1 MRTMANYHKT
11 QSTDF
16 GNANSF
22 AGIWPWNKVLD
33 KTLAVI
39 FTFHRYKFHLFD
51 RFKGGRVLC
60 CAFVCVCLMY
70 VHQWPDLWSQLNRA
84 TQTAVATSRI
94 CQLAQ
99 PKRRP
104 VLEGSGHKSKPVP
117 MTHLPCKA
125 SAHIE
130 LLASRFFLTPCG
142 VLDQVLHC
150 FCSLFDPIASV
161 FAAPKHDHPGF
172 EGERSVCWLVSRAAR
187 HYNASQ
193 RLLEL
198 SSPKERKALFE
209 GYDPY
214 TVSRAARSASPSP
227 RIRQLCLPLP
237 RKCSSN

>member
-1 MRTMANYHKT
+1 M
-11 QSTDF
+11 
-16 GNANSF
+16 
-22 AGIWPWNKVLD
+22 
-33 KTLAVI
+33 
-39 FTFHRYKFHLFD
+39 
-51 RFKGGRVLC
+51 
-60 CAFVCVCLMY
+60 
-70 VHQWPDLWSQLNRA
+70 NRA

-99 PKRRP
+99 PKRRL

-130 LLASRFFLTPCG
+130 LLASRFFLTPCS

-150 FCSLFDPIASV
+150 FCSLFDLIASV
-161 FAAPKHDHPGF
+161 SAAPKHDHPGF
-172 EGERSVCWLVSRAAR
+172 KGERSVCWLVSRAAR
-187 HYNASQ
+187 NYNASQ

-198 SSPKERKALFE
+198 SSPKERKTLFE

>member
-1 MRTMANYHKT
+1 MATRTQRLAQPKPDRLRYPDRRSVYWLDELQPERT
-11 QSTDF
+11 GSTTKAELTPRWLELSRSKKF
-16 GNANSF
+16 YSQVTLSPIWEVSERALRAVASNRLCSLARPRAPV
-22 AGIWPWNKVLD
+22 AGWQPD
-33 KTLAVI
+33 RPPLAP
-39 FTFHRYKFHLFD
+39 L
-51 RFKGGRVLC
+51 
-60 CAFVCVCLMY
+60 
-70 VHQWPDLWSQLNRA
+70 SRA

-99 PKRRP
+99 PKRRL

-117 MTHLPCKA
+117 MTHIPCKA

-130 LLASRFFLTPCG
+130 LLAT
-142 VLDQVLHC
+142 
-150 FCSLFDPIASV
+150 
-161 FAAPKHDHPGF
+161 PKHDHPKF

-187 HYNASQ
+187 NYIASQ

-214 TVSRAARSASPSP
+214 EVSRAARSASPSP

>member
-1 MRTMANYHKT
+1 MATRTQRLAQPKPDRLRYPDRRSVYWLDELPPEKT
-11 QSTDF
+11 GSTTKAELSHRWLELSRSKKF
-16 GNANSF
+16 YTQVTLSPTWEVSERALRAVASNRLCSLAQPRAPV
-22 AGIWPWNKVLD
+22 AGWRPD
-33 KTLAVI
+33 RTLLA
-39 FTFHRYKFHLFD
+39 
-51 RFKGGRVLC
+51 
-60 CAFVCVCLMY
+60 
-70 VHQWPDLWSQLNRA
+70 PLNRA

-99 PKRRP
+99 PKRRL

-117 MTHLPCKA
+117 MTHLHCKA

-130 LLASRFFLTPCG
+130 LLAT
-142 VLDQVLHC
+142 
-150 FCSLFDPIASV
+150 
-161 FAAPKHDHPGF
+161 PKHDHPGF
-172 EGERSVCWLVSRAAR
+172 EGERAVCWLVSRAAR
-187 HYNASQ
+187 NYNASQ

>member
-1 MRTMANYHKT
+1 M
-11 QSTDF
+11 
-16 GNANSF
+16 
-22 AGIWPWNKVLD
+22 
-33 KTLAVI
+33 
-39 FTFHRYKFHLFD
+39 
-51 RFKGGRVLC
+51 
-60 CAFVCVCLMY
+60 
-70 VHQWPDLWSQLNRA
+70 NRA

-130 LLASRFFLTPCG
+130 LLASRFFLTPCS

-150 FCSLFDPIASV
+150 FCLLFDPIASV

-193 RLLEL
+193 RLLE
-198 SSPKERKALFE
+198 
-209 GYDPY
+209 PY